1 MIPINVK
8 KYKER
13 QTELI
18 TKLEGMVQTCQTE
31 TRSFNE
37 AEQGEYASIMQ
48 ELRSI
53 EIPSGPRAS
62 WKLLRRR
69 STSLPAARSSVLRR
83 KWRPAHLSA
92 ISAALRPMWRPVRRS
107 T

>member
-37 AEQGEYASIMQ
+37 AEQGEYQGVDHGGGGDADG
-48 ELRSI
+48 LLGLVRLAADRVDRADAGGLAGWLCRS
-53 EIPSGPRAS
+53 GAPRG
-62 WKLLRRR
+62 
-69 STSLPAARSSVLRR
+69 VE
-83 KWRPAHLSA
+83 
-92 ISAALRPMWRPVRRS
+92 
-107 T
+107 

>member
-18 TKLEGMVQTCQTE
+18 TKLEGMVQTCQTA

-37 AEQGEYASIMQ
+37 AEQGEYAAIMQ

-53 EIPSGPRAS
+53 EDTIGAAGVVEAS
-62 WKLLRRR
+62 QKKVDK
-69 STSLPAARSSVLRR
+69 PAGGTEQR
-83 KWRPAHLSA
+83 
-92 ISAALRPMWRPVRRS
+92 
-107 T
+107 

>member
-13 QTELI
+13 QMELI

-37 AEQGEYASIMQ
+37 AEQGEYAAIMQ

-53 EIPSGPRAS
+53 EDTIGAAGIVEASQQKVDGAAFSGRSGDPR
-62 WKLLRRR
+62 
-69 STSLPAARSSVLRR
+69 
-83 KWRPAHLSA
+83 
-92 ISAALRPMWRPVRRS
+92 I
-107 T
+107 

>member
-48 ELRSI
+48 EPRSI
-53 EIPSGPRAS
+53 EDKRLCQCRRA
-62 WKLLRRR
+62 RI
-69 STSLPAARSSVLRR
+69 ART
-83 KWRPAHLSA
+83 A
-92 ISAALRPMWRPVRRS
+92 
-107 T
+107 

>member
-53 EIPSGPRAS
+53 EDTLG
-62 WKLLRRR
+62 
-69 STSLPAARSSVLRR
+69 AAGVV